1 MATANNKP
9 AAKQDAKAEA
19 KAVTLKALT
28 RIEHDGQ
35 VYEPGE
41 EIADVADKAARAL
54 IDCGAAEDVAAKAA
68 AADAAAKTEEQA

>member
-9 AAKQDAKAEA
+9 AAKQDVKAEA

-54 IDCGAAEDVAAKAA
+54 IDCGAAEDAA
-68 AADAAAKTEEQA
+68 ATASADDAAAKAEGQA